1 MPTAVQMPRAAAQF
15 PEQQVRTALENWRA
29 EETAARQDDPFAPRG
44 TLFDVVPDIDS
55 LSLVNALLVV
65 ETETGFK
72 PPVTVI
78 KRGGYQ
84 DSNEMLQHLVPAI
97 RRSYEKKYR

>member
-1 MPTAVQMPRAAAQF
+1 MATAVHTPRAATPF
-15 PEQQVRTALENWRA
+15 PEQQVKTALEAWWT
-29 EETAARQDDPFAPRG
+29 EETSARQDDPFAPRG
-44 TLFDVVPDIDS
+44 TLFDVVCDVDS

-84 DSNEMLQHLVPAI
+84 DVNDMLQHLLPAI
-97 RRSYEKKYR
+97 RRSYEKKHR